1 MFYTK
6 NMIKTFLITFLAIFL
21 FTGAVHAQ
29 ETDLPDPGILPGHPL
44 YFLKNWS
51 ENIRTVFTF
60 SDEAKA
66 ERMLFLSEKRL
77 AEANELSELGEVELA
92 QETLSRYEGHLNAAL
107 ERAQEA
113 REKGQDMD
121 EVLGRVSEATSKHQG
136 VLADVYERVPEQ
148 AQEAIQRAMEQS
160 KRGQEEA
167 IEAISSE
174 QERERVMENVRERM
188 VEVEQKMQEMRNRGI
203 NIPEV
208 EMPDMQD
215 AMERIPE
222 TPDIDV
228 DEIMENLPNVQRGR
242 P

>member
-1 MFYTK
+1 
-6 NMIKTFLITFLAIFL
+6 MIKTFLVTILAVFL
-21 FTGAVHAQ
+21 FTGVVHAQ
-29 ETDLPDPGILPGHPL
+29 ESDLPNPGILPGHPL

-92 QETLSRYEGHLNAAL
+92 QETLSRYEEHLNAAL
-107 ERAQEA
+107 ARAQEA
-113 REKGQDMD
+113 REKGQNMD
-121 EVLGRVSEATSKHQG
+121 DVLARVSEATLKHQD

-148 AQEAIQRAMEQS
+148 AQEAIGRAMEQGM
-160 KRGQEEA
+160 RGHEEA
-167 IEAISSE
+167 MNAIESQ
-174 QERERVMENVRERM
+174 QERERVMEDVREKM
-188 VEVEQKMQEMRNRGI
+188 VEVEQKMQEIRDRGI

-208 EMPDMQD
+208 EMPDMED
-215 AMERIPE
+215 AMDRIPE
-222 TPDIDV
+222 TPNVDV
-228 DEIMENLPNVQRGR
+228 DEIVENLPNVPGNR